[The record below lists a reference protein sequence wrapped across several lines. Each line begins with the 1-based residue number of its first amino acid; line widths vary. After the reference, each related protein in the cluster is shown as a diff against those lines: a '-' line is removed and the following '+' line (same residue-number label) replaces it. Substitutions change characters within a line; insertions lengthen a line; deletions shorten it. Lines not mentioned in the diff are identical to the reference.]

1 MKEVTYVFKDM
12 PKRIRENT
20 DGARDRFIRGM
31 VEEIIMEFEDS
42 PAPVIK
48 TWGVDNTG
56 RDLHITFEL
65 HGAFDNHYLWSLLNN
80 TYGARE
86 L

>member
-31 VEEIIMEFEDS
+31 VEEIIMEFEGGQ
-42 PAPVIK
+42 APQIK
-48 TWGVDNTG
+48 TWNTDEKG
-56 RDLHITFEL
+56 QDLHITFGL
-65 HGAFDNHYLWSLLNN
+65 HGAFDNHYLWNLLNN

>member
-48 TWGVDNTG
+48 TWGVDTTG
-56 RDLHITFEL
+56 QDLHITFGL